1 MLTMSTDPS
10 VLIPGSPVSIQQAIA
25 GWKGRA
31 NRADQNALSLRAF
44 DAPEGWEGSAPRA
57 FRRHV
62 EKVAAS
68 WTLLQNSLTVAS
80 GALQEYSSTL
90 DWARDQAGVAIDTWI
105 QAERAESQVSML
117 PAPSPSA
124 FDASALRTKAWEI
137 LRHAQSRVAEAGDRA
152 AGIIRTAAAQPTL
165 SAETWQRMGQTV
177 TTSAQAAAL
186 LSSLS
191 PAELDDVLT
200 ARPELV
206 DLVKALDTEAAKTW
220 WSALAPAAQS
230 ALIRTLPGV
239 IGNLEGVPYGARD
252 KANRRALDQRLNE
265 MREQLAD
272 AEKPLPKSPPP
283 TFEEMDAQYF
293 RAKFAREELAA
304 LEGVRDGL
312 KTEPDRP
319 PRFLVSLT
327 DDHPPLAAVSI
338 GDLDTADNITVAV
351 PGMTSEA
358 AGMAAWAQSAQFLQ
372 EAQSGVDPNRQHAV
386 IAWIGYKAPPSPLE
400 NLDLSVLGTE
410 LAQEGATK
418 LNGALAGLH
427 HVRPDASLNVVAH
440 SYGTTTSSIA
450 ISESEVRLSS
460 YVSLGSAGLPA
471 EIDRASDLNADEVFA
486 GQAQNAFPA
495 PPSAGDDWAWIGRK
509 SLSHPVDPMNPVF
522 GAQRFGTDTS
532 GSGLT
537 PVESHLTNTAHVNG
551 YLDRGTE
558 SLRNTALATTGQG
571 EAASQA
577 RSWIPEDLR

>member
-44 DAPEGWEGSAPRA
+44 AAPEGWEGSAPRA

-252 KANRRALDQRLNE
+252 KANRRALTSRLAE
-265 MREQLAD
+265 VEKELSD
-272 AEKPLPKSPPP
+272 ALKPLPESPPP
-283 TFEEMDAQYF
+283 TAEEMHERHLREQS
-293 RAKFAREELAA
+293 AREDLAA

-312 KTEPDRP
+312 KTDPDRP

-358 AGMAAWAQSAQFLQ
+358 AGMREWADSVSALQ
-372 EAQSGVDPNRQHAV
+372 EMQAALDASRQHAV
-386 IAWIGYKAPPSPLE
+386 VAWIGYKAPPSPQ
-400 NLDLSVLGTE
+400 DGDFAVLGNE
-410 LAQEGATK
+410 LAEEGAAR
-418 LNGALAGLH
+418 LNKTLHGLTC
-427 HVRPDASLNVVAH
+427 ANSESSLNVVAH

-450 ISESEVRLSS
+450 LASTDVRIDAF
-460 YVSLGSAGLPA
+460 VAIGSAGLPTT
-471 EIDRASDLNADEVFA
+471 INDASDLNADKVFA
-486 GQAQNAFPA
+486 GQARSAFPL
-495 PPSAGDDWAWIGRK
+495 PPVTGDEWAWIGRK
-509 SLSHPVDPMNPVF
+509 SLEHPIDPMNPTF
-522 GAQRFGTDTS
+522 GAHTFGTDS
-532 GSGLT
+532 ARGELA
-537 PVESHLTNTAHVNG
+537 PVESHVTNTPRGEG
-551 YLDRGTE
+551 YLDQHTE
-558 SLRNTALATTGQG
+558 SLRNIAMATVGQG
-571 EAASQA
+571 EAVTPA
-577 RSWIPEDLR
+577 RGWISENLR

>member
-44 DAPEGWEGSAPRA
+44 AAPGGWEGSAPRA

-105 QAERAESQVSML
+105 QAERAESQVSLL
-117 PAPSPSA
+117 PAPSQSA
-124 FDASALRTKAWEI
+124 FDASALRTKAWDI

-200 ARPELV
+200 ARPELI
-206 DLVKALDTEAAKTW
+206 DLVKALDTEAAKNW

-239 IGNLEGVPYGARD
+239 IGNLEGVPYSARD
-252 KANRRALDQRLNE
+252 KANRRALASRLAE
-265 MREQLAD
+265 VEKELSD
-272 AEKPLPKSPPP
+272 ALKPFPESPPP
-283 TFEEMDAQYF
+283 TAEEMHE
-293 RAKFAREELAA
+293 RHLREQSAHEDLAA

-358 AGMAAWAQSAQFLQ
+358 AGMREWAVSCENLQQSQTSLDNQ
-372 EAQSGVDPNRQHAV
+372 RRHAV
-386 IAWIGYKAPPSPLE
+386 VAWIGYQSPPSPAGGDFSVLE
-400 NLDLSVLGTE
+400 NEKAELGAARLNE
-410 LAQEGATK
+410 ALGGMSAQ
-418 LNGALAGLH
+418 
-427 HVRPDASLNVVAH
+427 RPEASLNVLAH
-440 SYGTTTSSIA
+440 SYGSTTAATA
-450 ISESEVRLSS
+450 LSESQVRVDSF
-460 YVSLGSAGLPA
+460 VAIGSAGFPA
-471 EIDRASDLNADEVFA
+471 FIDNASDLNAEQVYA
-486 GQAQNAFPA
+486 GQAVDTIPFSGLP
-495 PPSAGDDWAWIGRK
+495 GDDLAWIGR
-509 SLSHPVDPMNPVF
+509 LSAHPINPMGPSF
-522 GAQRFGTDTS
+522 GAELFGTDNE
-532 GSGLT
+532 GGGAT
-537 PVESHLTNTAHVNG
+537 PVGSHLTSTPRGNG
-551 YLDRGTE
+551 YLDRDSE
-558 SLRNTALATTGQG
+558 SLLNIAYATTGNG
-571 EAASQA
+571 DDMSPA
-577 RSWIPEDLR
+577 RNWR

>member
-1 MLTMSTDPS
+1 MLTMSTDPA

-44 DAPEGWEGSAPRA
+44 TAPEGWEGSAPRA

-68 WTLLQNSLTVAS
+68 WTLLQSSLTVAS

-117 PAPSPSA
+117 PAPSQSA

-165 SAETWQRMGQTV
+165 SAETWQRMGRTV

-206 DLVKALDTEAAKTW
+206 DLVKAFDTEAAKTW

-252 KANRRALDQRLNE
+252 KANRRALASRLAE
-265 MREQLAD
+265 VEKELSD
-272 AEKPLPKSPPP
+272 ALKPFPESPPP
-283 TFEEMDAQYF
+283 TAEEMHERHLREQS
-293 RAKFAREELAA
+293 AREDLAA

-358 AGMAAWAQSAQFLQ
+358 AGMREWADSCENLQ
-372 EAQSGVDPNRQHAV
+372 LRQGDLDSDRQHAV
-386 IAWIGYKAPPSPLE
+386 VAWIGYKAPASPSEGDVSVFTNSLARAGAE
-400 NLDLSVLGTE
+400 NL
-410 LAQEGATK
+410 
-418 LNGALAGLH
+418 NRALDGIVSAAD
-427 HVRPDASLNVVAH
+427 DAVINVVAH
-440 SYGTTTSSIA
+440 SYGSTTASIA
-450 ISESEVRLSS
+450 LTESNVRVDSF
-460 YVSLGSAGLPA
+460 VAIGSAGFPT
-471 EIDRASDLNADEVFA
+471 EINEARDLNADNVFA
-486 GQAQNAFPA
+486 GEARAVIPFTGA
-495 PPSAGDDWAWIGRK
+495 KGDAWAWIGRT
-509 SLSHPVDPMNPVF
+509 SDHPVDPTHPLF
-522 GAQRFGTDTS
+522 GATSFDVDGGQDGVAVTEHVTTTPDGT
-532 GSGLT
+532 
-537 PVESHLTNTAHVNG
+537 G
-551 YLDRGTE
+551 YLDPTTQSLENVALATVRRGTE
-558 SLRNTALATTGQG
+558 VS
-571 EAASQA
+571 AAGF
-577 RSWIPEDLR
+577 WLF